1 MKFMLAYH
9 DIHHPN
15 STYFIEKTTQY
26 MMNEERD
33 DNNILANDLQVSV
46 TIIDYNPNATSR
58 LDVDLTITDL
68 ESTNRPPTIEEIN
81 NICIVCL
88 RDHNDGNHALLL
100 TAVIFILIALIGG
113 FVPNKLSG
121 LQRK

>member
-1 MKFMLAYH
+1 
-9 DIHHPN
+9 
-15 STYFIEKTTQY
+15 

-81 NICIVCL
+81 NICIVCF
-88 RDHNDGNHALLL
+88 RDYNDGTIFALLL
-100 TAVIFILIALIGG
+100 AAVIFILIALISD
-113 FVPNKLSG
+113 FVSK
-121 LQRK
+121 

>member
-1 MKFMLAYH
+1 
-9 DIHHPN
+9 
-15 STYFIEKTTQY
+15 

-68 ESTNRPPTIEEIN
+68 ENTNRPPTTEEIN

-100 TAVIFILIALIGG
+100 TAVIFILIALISG
-113 FVPNKLSG
+113 FVPK
-121 LQRK
+121 